1 MENMGISVI
10 LLAANE
16 ADNLKVLFP
25 KIIANLEKTGAEYEI
40 LLIDSA
46 QITDKTPEIC
56 ALYPRVRY
64 INQEEPR
71 YAGAFRTGI
80 RYSNLDHILVLDADG
95 SHNPDVIPAIY
106 EKSKEGVDL
115 VIGSR
120 YCKGGKTNDAFF
132 SFLMS
137 QILNFIMRLIIGVH
151 ARDIS
156 TSFRM
161 YRTDLLKSV
170 HLVCTNYEVLEEVI
184 LRMKKINKSIS
195 ITEVPIVFE
204 KRMYGQS
211 KRKLFSFILTYI
223 KTVFLFIRIRM
234 SNAA

>member
-1 MENMGISVI
+1 MEQMSISVI

-25 KIIANLEKTGAEYEI
+25 KIIANLDKTGAEYEI

-46 QITDKTPEIC
+46 RTTDETPEVC
-56 ALYPRVRY
+56 ALYPKVRY

-80 RYSNLDHILVLDADG
+80 RYANMDRILVLDADG

-106 EKSKEGVDL
+106 ERSCEGYDL

-120 YCKGGKTNDAFF
+120 YCKGGKTNDAFL

-137 QILNFIMRLIIGVH
+137 QILNFIMRLVIGVR

-156 TSFRM
+156 TSFRL

-184 LRMKKINKSIS
+184 LRMKKIKKPFSIA
-195 ITEVPIVFE
+195 EVPIVFE

-211 KRKLFSFILTYI
+211 KRRLFSFILTYI

-234 SNAA
+234 SKA